1 MSRKKR
7 EFESASETN
16 TRTFLYYFNKI
27 KQIAI
32 SSFKWD
38 GLPEFMNER
47 FMETTLFNKAAVA
60 VFEDEDISQEPV
72 ALPLIAWAGIDLIGD
87 PKYWTGESLN
97 GYISRR
103 LNKDNS
109 VPIWNNMLRQSEL
122 NTANIFAKK
131 LYLIDRV
138 IDINVNA
145 QKTPVLITST
155 ETQRLTMKNL
165 YMQYDG
171 NYPFIFGDKNMDFDQ
186 IKALKTDAPY
196 IADRLFELKTKVW
209 NEVMSVYGVTSTTIQ
224 KKERM
229 IKDEVAQA
237 NAGSISNRFSRLQTR
252 KEAAEKINAMFGT
265 NITVEYRLDTVPE
278 ADPMREDLEDE

>member
-7 EFESASETN
+7 EFEAAAATN
-16 TRTFLYYFNKI
+16 TRTYLYYFNKI

-47 FMETTLFNKAAVA
+47 LIETTLFNKAAVA
-60 VFEDEDISQEPV
+60 TFEDKDISDDPI
-72 ALPLIAWAGIDLIGD
+72 ALPLIAGAGIDLIGD
-87 PKYWTGESLN
+87 PENWTGESRN

-103 LNKDNS
+103 LNKENS
-109 VPIWNNMLRQSEL
+109 VPIWNNMLRKSEL

-138 IDINVNA
+138 IDVNVNA

-171 NYPFIFGDKNMDFDQ
+171 NYPFIFGDKNLDFDQ

-196 IADRLFELKTKVW
+196 IADRLFELKTKIW

>member
-7 EFESASETN
+7 EFEEAAATN
-16 TRTFLYYFNKI
+16 TRTFLHYFNKI

-47 FMETTLFNKAAVA
+47 FIETTLFNKAAVA
-60 VFEDEDISQEPV
+60 VFLDADISSDPI
-72 ALPLIAWAGIDLIGD
+72 ALPMIAGADIDLIGD
-87 PKYWTGESLN
+87 PKNWTGESIN

-103 LNKDNS
+103 LNRDNS

-155 ETQRLTMKNL
+155 DAQRLTMENL

-171 NYPFIFGDKNMDFDQ
+171 NYPFIFGDKNLDFDQ
-186 IKALKTDAPY
+186 IKVLNTNAPY
-196 IADRLFELKTKVW
+196 LADRIYELKTKIW
-209 NEVMSVYGVTSTTIQ
+209 NEVMSMYGVTSTTIQ

-252 KEAAEKINAMFGT
+252 KEAAEKINKMFGT
-265 NITVEYRLDTVPE
+265 NITVEFRLDEIPE
-278 ADPMREDLEDE
+278 ADPMREGLGNE

>member
-7 EFESASETN
+7 EFEVTAATN
-16 TRTFLYYFNKI
+16 SRTFLYYFNKI

-47 FMETTLFNKAAVA
+47 FIETTLFNKAAVA
-60 VFEDEDISQEPV
+60 VFEDEDISDYPV
-72 ALPLIAWAGIDLIGD
+72 ALPLIAGAGIDLIGD
-87 PKYWTGESLN
+87 PENWTGESLN

-138 IDINVNA
+138 IDVNVNA

-171 NYPFIFGDKNMDFDQ
+171 NYPFIFGDKNLDFDQ

-237 NAGSISNRFSRLQTR
+237 NAGSISNRFSRFQTR

-265 NITVEYRLDTVPE
+265 NITVDYRLDTVPE

>member
-1 MSRKKR
+1 MNRKKR
-7 EFESASETN
+7 EFEVTAATN

-32 SSFKWD
+32 SSFKWN

-47 FMETTLFNKAAVA
+47 LIETTLFNKAAVA
-60 VFEDEDISQEPV
+60 VFLDKDISDAPI
-72 ALPLIAWAGIDLIGD
+72 ALPLIAGYDIDLIGD
-87 PKYWTGESLN
+87 PKNWTGESVN

-103 LNKDNS
+103 LNRDNS
-109 VPIWNNMLRQSEL
+109 VPVWNNMIRQSEL

-171 NYPFIFGDKNMDFDQ
+171 NYPFIFGDKNLDFDQ
-186 IKALKTDAPY
+186 IKALNTNAPY

-209 NEVMSVYGVTSTTIQ
+209 NEVMSMYGVTSTTIQ

-252 KEAAEKINAMFGT
+252 KEAAEKINQMFGT
-265 NITVEYRLDTVPE
+265 NITVDYRLDTVPE

>member
-7 EFESASETN
+7 EFEAAAAKN
-16 TRTFLYYFNKI
+16 ARTYLYYFNKI

-60 VFEDEDISQEPV
+60 VFEDEDISDDPV
-72 ALPLIAWAGIDLIGD
+72 ALPLIAGAGIDLIGD
-87 PKYWTGESLN
+87 PKTWTGESIN

-103 LNKDNS
+103 LNQKNS

-138 IDINVNA
+138 IDVNVNA
-145 QKTPVLITST
+145 QKTPVLITGT
-155 ETQRLTMKNL
+155 ETQRLTMTNL

-171 NYPFIFGDKNMDFDQ
+171 NYPFIFGDKNLDFDQ
-186 IKALKTDAPY
+186 IKALNTNAPY

-265 NITVEYRLDTVPE
+265 NITVDYRLDTVPE
-278 ADPMREDLEDE
+278 ADPMREGLEDE

>member
-1 MSRKKR
+1 MRRKKR
-7 EFESASETN
+7 EFEAEAAMN
-16 TRTFLYYFNKI
+16 TRTFLYYFKKI

-72 ALPLIAWAGIDLIGD
+72 ALPLIAGAGIDLIGD

-171 NYPFIFGDKNMDFDQ
+171 NYPFIFGDKNLDFDQ

-252 KEAAEKINAMFGT
+252 KEASEKINAMFGT

-278 ADPMREDLEDE
+278 ADPLREDLEDE

>member
-7 EFESASETN
+7 EFEETAATN

-38 GLPEFMNER
+38 GLPKFMNER
-47 FMETTLFNKAAVA
+47 FIETILFNKASVA
-60 VFEDEDISQEPV
+60 VFRDEDISGEPI
-72 ALPLIAWAGIDLIGD
+72 ALPLIAGADIDLIGD
-87 PKYWTGESLN
+87 PKSWTGESIN
-97 GYISRR
+97 GYISRK
-103 LNKDNS
+103 LDKTNS
-109 VPIWNNMLRQSEL
+109 VPIWNNMLRQPEI
-122 NTANIFAKK
+122 NTANLFARK
-131 LYLIDRV
+131 LMTIDRV

-145 QKTPVLITST
+145 QRTPVLITST
-155 ETQRLTMKNL
+155 EAQRLTMKNL

-171 NYPFIFGDKNMDFDQ
+171 NYPFIFGDKNLDFDQ
-186 IKALKTDAPY
+186 IKAINTNAPY

-252 KEAAEKINAMFGT
+252 KEAAEKINEMFGT